1 MRAVGRATDA
11 GRYLEAAARASEAE
25 AELERS
31 RLEMMRSFA
40 ETRGCRRSV
49 LLAYFGEPFDGPCD
63 ACDNCDAGRPEAVAS
78 AAGSA
83 RFGAAQRVRHVEWG
97 EGEVVRVDDDT
108 VVVVFDDK
116 GYRTL
121 ALELVEEGGLLEIV

>member
-1 MRAVGRATDA
+1 M
-11 GRYLEAAARASEAE
+11 ASETIGICWRD
-25 AELERS
+25 LS
-31 RLEMMRSFA
+31 DFPH
-40 ETRGCRRSV
+40 RRA
-49 LLAYFGEPFDGPCD
+49 LRRPCD
-63 ACDNCDAGRPEAVAS
+63 ACDNCDSGRAEAVAS
-78 AAGSA
+78 AGGSA

-97 EGEVVRVDDDT
+97 EGEVVRADDDT